1 MSDRIPLPQPFAI
14 RKTLNRAL
22 IHSPSR
28 QSIYTFRRYTTPEIP
43 SHPSLPEPDRRSSAP
58 PQITHA
64 HQLAAETLLTM
75 APGGTPTSPDK
86 KTDTPST
93 TASVPAPTG
102 GRITPQIDDPRG
114 LKRKNEEDEAAARPR
129 PGSVLGLS
137 TADKEKPKEQA
148 FSRSPLTTHDKP
160 AVPPALPG
168 RTQPTATSSILGS
181 APAGPPRYSIYG
193 PTARDSIAS
202 SPWAALS
209 QRYNSLGLRR
219 DLSPSVP
226 TTAPKPNPASAL
238 SPPRRASPDPHGR
251 FHPTAVPAP
260 GASAAS
266 YSQYAMGR
274 RELQEHREQL
284 REGKRWLEGML
295 IKTDKMIHMVENKMA
310 LAPNDAA
317 IRSPALATS
326 QAHASSIS
334 TNPAPKHSED
344 WEFEERERHRQK
356 EIERL
361 EAERER
367 DRLEREKRERERADR
382 ERSERDRAER
392 ERGDRERMQ
401 ERIASS
407 DREHGLGGVGG
418 FFGGRDTRGIATLGR
433 ERDRNE
439 AERNRDLLLSSRRVT
454 AVSPNGRERST
465 PGAAPGSSGSTAHAH
480 GPGHSNGS
488 TPSTV
493 GSASGAPGAA
503 ASGNGERKVGGW
515 DGEPVMGGVALPRRD
530 QGMRLGRGLWS
541 FDVRG

>member
-1 MSDRIPLPQPFAI
+1 MSESLPLPLPFARQNPSSSALTRSSSQQHLSLSRRFTSPKQSSQSYHKRSDRRF
-14 RKTLNRAL
+14 
-22 IHSPSR
+22 
-28 QSIYTFRRYTTPEIP
+28 
-43 SHPSLPEPDRRSSAP
+43 SAP

-93 TASVPAPTG
+93 TASVSAG
-102 GRITPQIDDPRG
+102 GRTTPQLDDSRG
-114 LKRKNEEDEAAARPR
+114 LKRKNEEDEAARPR

-137 TADKEKPKEQA
+137 TAEKEKPKDQA

-160 AVPPALPG
+160 AIPPTLPG
-168 RTQPTATSSILGS
+168 RTQPPNASSILGT
-181 APAGPPRYSIYG
+181 AAGPPRYSIYG

-226 TTAPKPNPASAL
+226 STAPKANPGTAL

-251 FHPTAVPAP
+251 FHPGTTPAS
-260 GASAAS
+260 GASAAN
-266 YSQYAMGR
+266 YGHYAMGR

-310 LAPNDAA
+310 LAPNDTGV
-317 IRSPALATS
+317 RTDALADSHSHVSTS
-326 QAHASSIS
+326 S
-334 TNPAPKHSED
+334 NPPKHSED

-367 DRLEREKRERERADR
+367 DRLEREKRERDRTDR
-382 ERSERDRAER
+382 ERSDRERIER

-401 ERIASS
+401 ERMASS

-418 FFGGRDTRGIATLGR
+418 FFGGRDARGLATLGR
-433 ERDRNE
+433 ERDRGE
-439 AERNRDLLLSSRRVT
+439 AERNRDLLLASRRVT

-465 PGAAPGSSGSTAHAH
+465 PGAAPAGANPATHAH
-480 GPGHSNGS
+480 GPGHTKGS
-488 TPSTV
+488 TAPGVSST
-493 GSASGAPGAA
+493 SAATGGAA
-503 ASGNGERKVGGW
+503 ASNGERKVGGW

-530 QGMRLGRGLWS
+530 QGMRFGRGLWS